1 MKPVQD
7 IAELLIASWIL
18 ASDGVDDPAPLPTSH
33 GLLDRALRQALAKGA
48 FPAAWKE
55 RLHFVDSRTGLQCVE
70 LDGVIGAAQRA
81 EFTQEP
87 NPSYR
92 ETRIKIGPRAAR
104 ILLRRQGVKE
114 DDARTWGRTL
124 HEALEAAK
132 KTMADFPPVR

>member
-1 MKPVQD
+1 MKSVQD

-18 ASDGVDDPAPLPTSH
+18 AGDDEPGPLSTSH
-33 GLLDRALRQALAKGA
+33 GLLDRALRQALEKGA
-48 FPAAWKE
+48 FPATWRE

-104 ILLRRQGVKE
+104 ILLRRQGVQEE
-114 DDARTWGRTL
+114 DAKNWGRAL

-132 KTMADFPPVR
+132 TTMADYLPAT